1 MFRQNGDDEC
11 RPDCETIFEIETF
24 EEEHEGSFHVWNMHE
39 KLRRKYMCQP
49 MQSIENV
56 QRMHVRRDVLAR
68 NNRTGI
74 KQLRYALLWKRLL
87 RRPRWI
93 A

>member
-1 MFRQNGDDEC
+1 MSRQNGDDEY

-49 MQSIENV
+49 MQSVGNV

-68 NNRTGI
+68 NNRTEI

-93 A
+93 D